1 MGGPLVT
8 VRGVEKTFQLPGAWP
23 WSPSRAVPAVLGV
36 NLEVAPGEIV
46 ALVGQSGSGKTT
58 LARMV
63 LGLEEPT
70 AGSIALEGQAWS
82 GVPEK
87 DRQARRV
94 KYQYVPQDPMSA
106 LNPQQTPLEA
116 VSETLRALGGLP
128 AAEARAGAREVLV
141 KLGLEARLNALPRD
155 LSGGEQRRVT
165 LARVLALEP
174 RLIVADEP
182 TSGLEPDRRQAVL
195 RDLFGNLPEA
205 SGCILVTHDMSAA
218 RAWAHRA
225 LVMLAGRVIEEIDLR
240 AYEPVHPYARLLF
253 DPWSRPAPGGELA
266 ETGCPFLP
274 DCPLADGPLAERCA
288 AAVPPLSRLND
299 RHAVACYGAEAPTV
313 RDA

>member
-1 MGGPLVT
+1 MSGPIVT
-8 VRGVEKTFQLPGAWP
+8 ITGVEKTFRLPGAWP
-23 WSPSRAVPAVLGV
+23 WSPGRAVPAVRGV

-70 AGSIALEGQAWS
+70 AGTILLEGEPWS
-82 GVPEK
+82 GVAEK
-87 DRQARRV
+87 YRQGRRV

-116 VSETLRALGGLP
+116 VSETLRALGGRP
-128 AAEARAGAREVLV
+128 AASARQGARDVLV
-141 KLGLEARLNALPRD
+141 RLGLEERLNALPRD

-240 AYEPVHPYARLLF
+240 AHEPVHPYARLLF
-253 DPWSRPAPGGELA
+253 DPWSQPAPGGELA
-266 ETGCPFLP
+266 PSGCPFQY
-274 DCPLADGPLAERCA
+274 DCPLVDGALAERCA
-288 AAVPPLSRLND
+288 AAPPPLSRLND
-299 RHAVACYGAEAPTV
+299 RHAVACYGAESPTV